1 MRARGLCG
9 AAALLLIAASG
20 IGPTG
25 SPAHAEGAAQEL
37 DAGGSGERK
46 PPPQGP
52 GSSSRQSRM
61 QHEGQPEEWWIHAR
75 EVLFEDL
82 ELSAEQ
88 TRGVDGILEGQRAAR
103 RRAQELQA
111 ELEAA
116 RERGDGERVA
126 ILRQELRAN
135 RSKLRNPY
143 ARIEQIRALL
153 SPEQR
158 PTFDMNRARLVAEG
172 QQSRKARQAQ
182 PAKRRAAD
190 ANGNA
195 E

>member
-1 MRARGLCG
+1 MRVRGLCG
-9 AAALLLIAASG
+9 AALLLIAASG
-20 IGPTG
+20 LGLTE
-25 SPAHAEGAAQEL
+25 SSAHAEGAAPAL
-37 DAGGSGERK
+37 GAGGSGGRE

-52 GSSSRQSRM
+52 GSSSRRSRS
-61 QHEGQPEEWWIHAR
+61 QRPGEAEKWWIHAR

-88 TRGVDGILEGQRAAR
+88 TRRVDAILEGQQAAR
-103 RRAQELQA
+103 RRAEELQA

-116 RERGDGERVA
+116 RKRGDRERVA
-126 ILRQELRAN
+126 SLRQELRAN
-135 RSKLRNPY
+135 RSQLRNPY

-182 PAKRRAAD
+182 PAKPPAAGAD
-190 ANGNA
+190 ANA

>member
-9 AAALLLIAASG
+9 ALLLIAASG
-20 IGPTG
+20 LGPTG

-37 DAGGSGERK
+37 DAGGSGERE
-46 PPPQGP
+46 PPPKEP
-52 GSSSRQSRM
+52 GSSSRRSPRQP
-61 QHEGQPEEWWIHAR
+61 QGEPEEWWIHAR
-75 EVLFEDL
+75 EVLFEGL

-88 TRGVDGILEGQRAAR
+88 TRGVDAILEGQQAAR

-116 RERGDGERVA
+116 RGRGDKERVA
-126 ILRQELRAN
+126 SLRKELRAN

-172 QQSRKARQAQ
+172 QQSRKARQAK
-182 PAKRRAAD
+182 PAKRPAAGAD
-190 ANGNA
+190 GNA

>member
-9 AAALLLIAASG
+9 AALLLIAAG
-20 IGPTG
+20 GLGPTG
-25 SPAHAEGAAQEL
+25 SAHAEGAAQQL
-37 DAGGSGERK
+37 DAAGSGERE
-46 PPPQGP
+46 PPPKAP
-52 GSSSRQSRM
+52 GSSSRPSQRR
-61 QHEGQPEEWWIHAR
+61 QQGELEEWWIHAR
-75 EVLFEDL
+75 EVLFADL

-88 TRGVDGILEGQRAAR
+88 TRGVDALLEGQRAAR
-103 RRAQELQA
+103 RRAEELQA

-116 RERGDGERVA
+116 RERGDKERVA
-126 ILRQELRAN
+126 SLRKELRAN
-135 RSKLRNPY
+135 RSQLRNPY

-182 PAKRRAAD
+182 PAKRPAAGAD
-190 ANGNA
+190 GNA

>member
-9 AAALLLIAASG
+9 AALLLIAASG
-20 IGPTG
+20 LGPTG
-25 SPAHAEGAAQEL
+25 IAAHAEGAAQEL
-37 DAGGSGERK
+37 DAAGSGERE
-46 PPPQGP
+46 PPPEGP
-52 GSSSRQSRM
+52 GSSPRRSRSRQ
-61 QHEGQPEEWWIHAR
+61 QGEPEEWWIHAR
-75 EVLFEDL
+75 AVLFEGL
-82 ELSAEQ
+82 GLSAEQ
-88 TRGVDGILEGQRAAR
+88 TRGVDAILEGQRAAR
-103 RRAQELQA
+103 RRAQELQS

-116 RERGDGERVA
+116 RERGDKERVA
-126 ILRQELRAN
+126 ILRKELRAN

-172 QQSRKARQAQ
+172 QQSRKARQAR
-182 PAKRRAAD
+182 PAKRPAAGAD
-190 ANGNA
+190 ANA